1 MEAASPETAGGRI
14 LALGGHE
21 FADLLKSA
29 CGGSCSID
37 LCESIPNADAML
49 NVQQESFNA
58 ILAEA
63 ALLQDAPAALRAH
76 VAGYSS
82 KAPLILVRTD
92 NAPDADAL
100 AAEFNA
106 SDVIQFS
113 AADDA
118 YSARLIRLTVRAN
131 VAERRNESLQET
143 LDQLKQLSIKDA
155 LTGVYNVRYFWAR
168 FRYELLRAIRY
179 EQSLSCLMLDLDR
192 FKSVNDRYGHQV
204 GDDLLHLLA
213 ETVSNGIREVDIIAR
228 YGGEE
233 FAIILPNTSAQ
244 GAIQCA
250 ENIREK
256 VSAVGL
262 IIGENEVRT
271 TVSIGVSVL
280 TENIKDEAELL
291 QQADS
296 ALNAAKHA
304 GRNRA
309 LFWGDLASSS

>member
-1 MEAASPETAGGRI
+1 MESDSSEMAGSRI
-14 LALGGHE
+14 LVVGGSG
-21 FADLLKSA
+21 FAELMKSA
-29 CGGSCSID
+29 CGKSCSID
-37 LCESIPNADAML
+37 ICESIPDADATL
-49 NVQQESFNA
+49 NAAQESVNA
-58 ILAEA
+58 ILAEV
-63 ALLQDAPAALRAH
+63 ALLEDAPAALRAH
-76 VAGYSS
+76 VARFSS
-82 KAPLILVRTD
+82 NAPLILVTNND
-92 NAPDADAL
+92 TPEADAL

-106 SDVIQFS
+106 GDVIRLPAS
-113 AADDA
+113 DDA
-118 YSARLIRLTVRAN
+118 YAARLIRLAVRAN
-131 VAERRNESLQET
+131 VAERRNEALQET
-143 LDQLKQLSIKDA
+143 LDQLKQLSIKDS

-204 GDDLLHLLA
+204 GDDLLRLLA
-213 ETVSNGIREVDIIAR
+213 ETVSNGIRKVDIIAR

-244 GAIQCA
+244 GALQCA

-262 IIGENEVRT
+262 IIGDKEVRT

-280 TENIKDEAELL
+280 TKNIKDESELL

-296 ALNAAKHA
+296 ALNAAKRA
-304 GRNRA
+304 GRNKV
-309 LFWGDLASSS
+309 LLWGDLASSS

>member
-1 MEAASPETAGGRI
+1 MEPGLSETAGSRI
-14 LALGGHE
+14 LVLGGHD
-21 FADLLKSA
+21 FAELLKRA
-29 CGGSCSID
+29 CGKSCSID
-37 LCESIPNADAML
+37 VCESISDADAML
-49 NVQQESFNA
+49 TAAQKSFDA

-63 ALLQDAPAALRAH
+63 ALLQDAPAALREH
-76 VAGYSS
+76 VAQYSN
-82 KAPLILVRTD
+82 KVPLILVLD
-92 NAPDADAL
+92 NDAPETDAL

-106 SDVIQFS
+106 GDVIRLP

-118 YSARLIRLTVRAN
+118 CTARLVRLAVRAN
-131 VAERRNESLQET
+131 VAERRNEALQET

-204 GDDLLHLLA
+204 GDDLLRLLA
-213 ETVSNGIREVDIIAR
+213 ETVSNGIRKVDIIAR

-244 GAIQCA
+244 GALQCA

-262 IIGENEVRT
+262 IIGDKEVRT

-280 TENIKDEAELL
+280 TENIKDESDLL

-296 ALNAAKHA
+296 ALNAAKRA
-304 GRNRA
+304 GRNKV
-309 LFWGDLASSS
+309 LLWGDLTSSS